1 MRSLKT
7 SLMLF
12 LVAVMVAAIAIAT
25 YVNPP
30 AEAPSGFDGLSNGM
44 VDHATHDF
52 DAGQFSEVEQID
64 DGLGPLYNAQSCR
77 ECHQNPTT
85 GGISQVTELRVG
97 HRDARGRFVAPTV
110 YAADGSVLTVGRS
123 LINDR
128 ATCPEIQ
135 ERVPDTETIRTFRT
149 SLNVLGDGFVEA
161 VADETFLEIAERQ
174 RRQSNGAI
182 QGQAIYV
189 DVLEAPGRKRLGRFG
204 WKNQHA
210 SLLSFSSDA
219 YLNEMG
225 FTNPLALTE
234 VVDRCNT
241 VPQLNDKKGQDG
253 LFDTDHFTRFMRA
266 SKVPPRDPQL
276 APMLEAR
283 LGEELFRSVGCATC
297 HVPAMVTA
305 PAGTR
310 INGGMFT
317 VPESLGNKLFH
328 PFSDFLLHD
337 VGTGDGIVQNGGQET
352 ANKLRTPP
360 LWGVRTRDRLMHD
373 GRSLTFVDAIQRH
386 GGEASRVI
394 EEFRE
399 LSEAEKQ
406 RVIFF
411 LRTL

>member
-1 MRSLKT
+1 MRSPKP
-7 SLMLF
+7 SLVLF
-12 LVAVMVAAIAIAT
+12 LVAVMVAAIAVAT
-25 YVNPP
+25 SVNPP

-44 VDHATHDF
+44 VDQATHDF

-97 HRDARGRFVAPTV
+97 HKDARGHFVAPTV
-110 YAADGSVLTVGRS
+110 YAADGSLLTVGRS

-161 VADETFLEIAERQ
+161 VADETFLDIAERQ

-182 QGQAIYV
+182 QGQVIYV
-189 DVLEAPGRKRLGRFG
+189 DLLEAQGRRRVGRFG

-210 SLLSFSSDA
+210 SLLSFAADA

-225 FTNPLALTE
+225 FTSPLALTE

-241 VPQLNDKKGQDG
+241 VPQLNDKKGADG
-253 LFDTDHFTRFMRA
+253 LFDIDHFARFVRA
-266 SKVPPRDPQL
+266 STAPPRDAQL
-276 APMLEAR
+276 ALTLDAR

-305 PAGTR
+305 PAGTK
-310 INGGMFT
+310 INGNMFT

-337 VGTGDGIVQNGGQET
+337 VGTGDGIVQNGGQVT

-373 GRSLTFVDAIQRH
+373 GQSLTLLEAIQRH

-399 LSEAEKQ
+399 LSEAERQ
-406 RVIFF
+406 RIIFF

>member
-1 MRSLKT
+1 
-7 SLMLF
+7 
-12 LVAVMVAAIAIAT
+12 
-25 YVNPP
+25 
-30 AEAPSGFDGLSNGM
+30 
-44 VDHATHDF
+44 
-52 DAGQFSEVEQID
+52 
-64 DGLGPLYNAQSCR
+64 
-77 ECHQNPTT
+77 
-85 GGISQVTELRVG
+85 
-97 HRDARGRFVAPTV
+97 V

-149 SLNVLGDGFVEA
+149 SLNTLGDGFVEA
-161 VADETFLEIAERQ
+161 VADETLLEIAERQ

-189 DVLEAPGRKRLGRFG
+189 DVLEAPGHKRVGRFG

-225 FTNPLALTE
+225 FTNPLALAE

-253 LFDTDHFTRFMRA
+253 LFDTDHFARFMRA
-266 SKVPPRDPQL
+266 SKAPPRDPQL
-276 APMLEAR
+276 APTLEAR

-297 HVPAMVTA
+297 HVPAMVTTS
-305 PAGTR
+305 AGTK
-310 INGGMFT
+310 INGGMFS
-317 VPESLGNKLFH
+317 VPESLGNKLFR

-337 VGTGDGIVQNGGQET
+337 LGTGDGIVQNGGQET
-352 ANKLRTPP
+352 AHKLRTPP

-373 GRSLTFVDAIQRH
+373 GRSLTFLDAIQRH
-386 GGEASRVI
+386 GGEASGVI

-399 LSEAEKQ
+399 LSEAERQ
-406 RVIFF
+406 RIIFF
-411 LRTL
+411 LRSL